1 MKTIKI
7 ILGLITAITL
17 VFFAT
22 GLFVKE
28 TNYEVSITIQKPVEE
43 VFKKMINPEN
53 TKNWIPEIKEKTIIN
68 KNIGVTGSEYQV
80 VVNNQGE
87 DIKMKEKVMAYV
99 PNEKYTLFYDAENML
114 KTNDY
119 VFTSE
124 SNQTTITLNASCTS
138 DSYIMSCLF
147 PYFKG
152 TFKEQDAT
160 YLENFKSFVENK

>member
-43 VFKKMINPEN
+43 VFKKMINPET
-53 TKNWIPEIKEKTIIN
+53 TKKWIPEIKEKTIIN

-87 DIKMKEKVMAYV
+87 DIKMKEKVMA
-99 PNEKYTLFYDAENML
+99 
-114 KTNDY
+114 
-119 VFTSE
+119 
-124 SNQTTITLNASCTS
+124 
-138 DSYIMSCLF
+138 
-147 PYFKG
+147 
-152 TFKEQDAT
+152 
-160 YLENFKSFVENK
+160 